1 MSNYCLPVVPRIILG
16 IIDPLAITLAVVGA
30 ISDPATFYVH
40 QVPKPVDHPPHETE
54 VFTRVIALNIAALM
68 LSIAASQ
75 VIGVWI
81 NKSAST
87 IKWLMISH
95 FLADI
100 LYLYS
105 AYLAVGPDY
114 FWNPSQWNSG
124 MWGLIITDNLFNAAR
139 ILSVLGVFGPLGS
152 TKLKDS

>member
-1 MSNYCLPVVPRIILG
+1 MTNYCLPLVPRIILG
-16 IIDPLAITLAVVGA
+16 IVDPLAITLAAVSA
-30 ISDPATFYVH
+30 ISDSAAFYVR
-40 QVPKPVDHPPHETE
+40 QVPKPVDHPHEVE
-54 VFTRVIALNIAALM
+54 VYTRVIALNIAALM

-81 NKSAST
+81 NKSAAT

-95 FLADI
+95 LLADI

-105 AYLAVGPDY
+105 AYEAVGAAY
-114 FWNPSQWNSG
+114 FWDPSQWNGG
-124 MWGLIITDNLFNAAR
+124 MWGLIITDNLFNVTR

>member
-1 MSNYCLPVVPRIILG
+1 MTNYCLPVVPRIILG
-16 IIDPLAITLAVVGA
+16 IIDPLAVTLAAISA
-30 ISDPATFYVH
+30 ISDPAAFYVH
-40 QVPKPVDHPPHETE
+40 QVPKPVDHPHEIE
-54 VFTRVIALNIAALM
+54 VYTRVISLNIAALM

-105 AYLAVGPDY
+105 AYEAVGKDY